1 MTTPRGPRFD
11 TLSLH
16 AGQRP
21 DPATGARAV
30 PIYQTTSYVFDDTEH
45 AAALFNLE
53 RAGHIY
59 SRISNP
65 TVAVLEERISAL
77 EGGVGAVATASGQAA
92 LHLAIATLMG
102 AGGHIVASARIYG
115 GSHNMFTH
123 TLPRFGITTT
133 LVDPRDPESFDARHH
148 RQDAARVCRDARQSR
163 AWRCWT
169 SRRWPTSPTSMAL
182 PLAIDST
189 FATPYLCRPIEH
201 GADIVMHSATKFLGG
216 HGIAIGGIVVDGG
229 RFDWAASGKFPT
241 MTEPYAGYHGIAF
254 AEEFGPAA
262 FIMRARAEGLRD
274 FGACMSPANAFYLL
288 QGIET
293 LPVRMARHVANA
305 EAVARF
311 LEKHAAVAWVKYPG
325 LESHPD
331 HALAKRQMPKG
342 AGAILSFGI
351 KGGRKAGA
359 KLIERLQGVLA
370 PRQRRR
376 RQEPGDPPGQHH
388 ASADE
393 RRGAGQGGRRRGAGA
408 PVDRARGP
416 AGPDRRPRPG
426 ARRLAEGLSAMELTV
441 DGRKVYAATGG
452 RAVRSGEARGGVPA
466 WRRLRPHR
474 VAAARALVRVA
485 RVLGAGGRPA
495 GAWPLRGRRRSR
507 PSPDL
512 ARWVVRLLDA
522 AGRRRPRR

>member
-21 DPATGARAV
+21 DPTTGARAV

-65 TVAVLEERISAL
+65 TVAVLEERIAAL

-92 LHLAIATLMG
+92 LHLIIATLMG

-115 GSHNMFTH
+115 GSHNMFVH

-133 LVDPRDPESFDARHH
+133 LVDPRDPAGFERAITDKTRLLFAETLGNPGLEVLDI
-148 RQDAARVCRDARQSR
+148 AAVADVAHKHG
-163 AWRCWT
+163 
-169 SRRWPTSPTSMAL
+169 L
-182 PLAIDST
+182 PLAVDST
-189 FATPYLCRPIEH
+189 FATPYLCQPIEH

-216 HGIAIGGIVVDGG
+216 HGIAIGGLVVDGG
-229 RFDWAASGKFPT
+229 RFDWTASAGKFPT

-293 LPVRMARHVANA
+293 LPVRMARHVANC
-305 EAVARF
+305 ETVARF

-331 HALAKRQMPKG
+331 YALAKRQLPKG

-359 KLIERLQGVLA
+359 RLIERLKVFSHLANVGDAKSLVIHPASTTHQQMSVEDLAKAGV
-370 PRQRRR
+370 
-376 RQEPGDPPGQHH
+376 
-388 ASADE
+388 
-393 RRGAGQGGRRRGAGA
+393 
-408 PVDRARGP
+408 
-416 AGPDRRPRPG
+416 
-426 ARRLAEGLSAMELTV
+426 
-441 DGRKVYAATGG
+441 
-452 RAVRSGEARGGVPA
+452 GEE
-466 WRRLRPHR
+466 
-474 VAAARALVRVA
+474 LVRLSIGLEDA
-485 RVLGAGGRPA
+485 ADLTD
-495 GAWPLRGRRRSR
+495 
-507 PSPDL
+507 DL
-512 ARWVVRLLDA
+512 AQALA
-522 AGRRRPRR
+522 ASQKG